1 MSFRIRHQ
9 PLYAPSWGNGE
20 WGNGE
25 RVMVYHT
32 QSPRSSQSF
41 LNIFD
46 ESLKYRQFHRIGRVS
61 PHSRRGEVIASRA
74 TRNEKQWQKVINNP
88 SASRA
93 RGMTYVCH
101 TGHTHTGIINNTCLS
116 DHAHV
121 RARAIPQEFIA
132 AWRER
137 IFAEGME
144 DSVKADMTTCCR

>member
-1 MSFRIRHQ
+1 MQVVGRM
-9 PLYAPSWGNGE
+9 GNGE

-25 RVMVYHT
+25 RGTGNGVPHAK
-32 QSPRSSQSF
+32 SAKFAKF

-116 DHAHV
+116 DRAHV